1 MARAKP
7 VILPEETGLAKAG
20 KPFPGLLNRQI
31 WVFIEQREG
40 HIAPVSFELLGEGRR
55 LAEKIGAEL
64 AGVLLGDRV
73 TGLAHRVYEHGAD
86 RVYLVNDPVLQHYRT
101 ETYAPVFV
109 RLAKRYLPEIILLG
123 ATITGRD
130 LAGAAAADLNTGLT
144 ADCTAL
150 DIDAGQRLLLS
161 TRPALGGNIMATII
175 TREHRPQMATV
186 RPKVLPLPMPETG
199 RRGEL
204 VTLPLGLT
212 EEQMITKVLDIVREQ
227 SDQVPLTEAEII
239 VAGGRGLK
247 DKAGFTKIC
256 YDLAGAIGA
265 RVGGSRA
272 AVEAGWI
279 EPRFQVGQTGVTVAP
294 RIYFAL
300 GISGAIQH
308 LAGIRNADI
317 VIAVNTDPA
326 APIFSACTYGIVGDV
341 FKIAPLL
348 KESLQKLLTL
358 KKESWE
364 SKEVGRG

>member
-1 MARAKP
+1 MAVAKVKSIKIP
-7 VILPEETGLAKAG
+7 KDKSIAVVG
-20 KPFPGLLNRQI
+20 KSFRGVPDRHHGI

-40 HIAPVSFELLGEGRR
+40 HIMPVSFELLGEGRR
-55 LAEKIGAEL
+55 LAEKLGVEL
-64 AGVLLGDRV
+64 SGVLLGDRV
-73 TGLAHRVYEHGAD
+73 AGLAHRVYEYGAN
-86 RVYLVNDPVLQHYRT
+86 RVYLVDDPVLRHYRT

-109 RLAKRYLPEIILLG
+109 RLVERYRPEIILLG

-130 LAGAAAADLNTGLT
+130 LAGAVAADLGTGLT

-150 DIDAGQRLLLS
+150 DIDPGQRLLLS

-186 RPKVLPLPMPETG
+186 RSKVLPMPTPETDRG
-199 RRGEL
+199 GEL
-204 VTLPLGLT
+204 VALPVELM

-227 SDQVPLTEAEII
+227 SDQVPLSEAEII

-247 DKAGFTKIC
+247 NKAGFREIC
-256 YDLAGAIGA
+256 YGLAGAVGA

-294 RIYFAL
+294 KIYFAL

-308 LAGIRNADI
+308 LVGIRNADI

-326 APIFSACTYGIVGDV
+326 AQIFSACTYGIVGDV

-348 KESLQKLLTL
+348 KDSLQEMLT
-358 KKESWE
+358 
-364 SKEVGRG
+364 RQQ